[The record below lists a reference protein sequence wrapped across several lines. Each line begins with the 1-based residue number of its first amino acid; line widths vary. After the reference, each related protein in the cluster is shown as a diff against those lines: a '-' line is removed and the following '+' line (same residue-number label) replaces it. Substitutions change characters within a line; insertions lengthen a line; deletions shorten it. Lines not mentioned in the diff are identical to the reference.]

1 MKLSVVIPCFNEQ
14 NNIKP
19 LYREIKRVV
28 DPLLPDY
35 EIIYIDDGSSDGSF
49 EEMKKLAESDS
60 RVRAIKFK
68 KNFGQT
74 AALSAGFNL
83 AGGEVI
89 ISMDGDL
96 QNDPSD
102 IPRFLETLEQ
112 GYEVVSGWRK
122 RRKDN
127 ILTRKFPSWMA
138 NKIISLISGV
148 KLHDYGCTMKAYRR
162 EILRGVRLYGEMH
175 RFIPIYARWQGA
187 KIAEIVV
194 HHRPRKYGKTK
205 YKLNRV
211 FKVILDLI
219 VIKFLEKYSQKPIY
233 LFGGF
238 GMISILLSF
247 VSFAL
252 MIYYKFWGGKTFIQ
266 TPLPVLTVMF
276 GMLGFVSIL
285 IGLIAEMGSRTYYES
300 QQKQTYQIKEK
311 VNI

>member
-1 MKLSVVIPCFNEQ
+1 MKISVVIPCFNERD
-14 NNIKP
+14 NIEP
-19 LYREIKRVV
+19 LYREIKKVA

-49 EEMKKLAESDS
+49 EAMKELAESDR
-60 RVRAIKFK
+60 RVKAVEFK

-74 AALSAGFNL
+74 AALSAGFDL
-83 AGGEVI
+83 AEGEVI
-89 ISMDGDL
+89 ISLDGDL
-96 QNDPSD
+96 QNDPAD
-102 IPRFLETLEQ
+102 IPRFLKTLEE

-138 NKIISLISGV
+138 NKLISLISGV

-162 EILRGVRLYGEMH
+162 GVLRGVRLYGEMH

-187 KIAEIVV
+187 KVTEIVV
-194 HHRPRKYGKTK
+194 HHRRRKYGKTK

-238 GMISILLSF
+238 GMISLLLSF
-247 VSFAL
+247 VSFTL
-252 MIYYKFWGGKTFIQ
+252 MIYFKFWGGKSFIQ

-276 GMLGFVSIL
+276 GLLGFVSIL

-300 QQKQTYQIKEK
+300 QRKRTYQIKEK
-311 VNI
+311 VNF